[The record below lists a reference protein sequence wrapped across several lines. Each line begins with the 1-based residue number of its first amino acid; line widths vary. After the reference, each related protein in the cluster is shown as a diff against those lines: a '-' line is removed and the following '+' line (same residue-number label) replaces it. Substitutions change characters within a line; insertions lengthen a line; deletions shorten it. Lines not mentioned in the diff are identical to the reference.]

1 MGRGHEGGTLTH
13 IYSTPLHMV
22 DQKPNGHV
30 CRIDAARVIGL
41 KPRPTRQ
48 KELETFFNT

>member
-13 IYSTPLHMV
+13 IYNTPLHMV

-30 CRIDAARVIGL
+30 FQHVAVGNMKIFAHVCFPKDS
-41 KPRPTRQ
+41 
-48 KELETFFNT
+48 